1 MRTLR
6 VLLARLAS
14 LVPIG
19 IGITIVVF
27 VLVHLTPGD
36 PVANI
41 LGPDYTPAAAEQ
53 LRHALGLDQP
63 LPVQYWSWL
72 GRVLR
77 GDLGD
82 SLYFRTGVT
91 GLLLERVPNTL
102 ALAAAAMLVAVVVGI
117 PAGVLAAVRRNSWVD
132 HAARLVALVGV
143 SLPVYLWGLILLSI
157 FAVALGWLPT
167 GGGLASTG
175 PTALVLPAVT
185 LGTAFAGLIARTAR
199 ATTLEQLTAGY
210 VRTAH
215 AKGVRSRAVLLRHV
229 FRNTLVPVVTVAGL
243 QFGTL
248 LGGAVITE
256 TVFSVPGIGRLLVES
271 ITTRDYPVLQG
282 CVLVVAFGFVVIN
295 LVTDLVCVRLDPRI
309 RS

>member
-1 MRTLR
+1 M
-6 VLLARLAS
+6 LLARLAS

-19 IGITIVVF
+19 IGITVVVF
-27 VLVHLTPGD
+27 ALVHLTPGD
-36 PVANI
+36 PAATL

-53 LRHALGLDQP
+53 LRHTLGLDQP
-63 LPVQYWSWL
+63 LPVQYWTWL

-91 GLLLERVPNTL
+91 GLLLERVPNTV
-102 ALAAAAMLVAVVVGI
+102 ALAAAAMLVAVLVGL
-117 PAGVLAAVRRNSWVD
+117 PAGVLAALRRNRWLD
-132 HAARLVALVGV
+132 HVSRIFALLGV

-167 GGGLASTG
+167 GGGVSGYG
-175 PTALVLPAVT
+175 PAALVLPAVT

-215 AKGVRSRAVLLRHV
+215 AKGVRPRAVVLRHV
-229 FRNTLVPVVTVAGL
+229 VRNTLVPVVTVAGL

-256 TVFSVPGIGRLLVES
+256 TVFSVPGIGRLLIQS

-282 CVLVVAFGFVVIN
+282 CVLAVAFAFVVIN
-295 LVTDLVCVRLDPRI
+295 LITDLVCVRLDPRI